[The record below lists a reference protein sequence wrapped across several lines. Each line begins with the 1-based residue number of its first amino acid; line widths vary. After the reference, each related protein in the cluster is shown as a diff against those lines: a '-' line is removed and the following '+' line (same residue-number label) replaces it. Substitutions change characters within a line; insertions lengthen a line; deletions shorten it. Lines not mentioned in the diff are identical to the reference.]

1 MRLIGNHSD
10 YLRPSG
16 YLVRVACQVQ
26 GPGAVHDLTAARTW
40 GTQRPACSDATSART
55 PCLSRTGTS
64 QSRHGGDPPL
74 VRFKTLRT
82 VSNLRIHEISYAAR

>member
-1 MRLIGNHSD
+1 MTVPPGCAPEPSREHREPQTVRLIGNHSD

-40 GTQRPACSDATSART
+40 GT
-55 PCLSRTGTS
+55 
-64 QSRHGGDPPL
+64 
-74 VRFKTLRT
+74 
-82 VSNLRIHEISYAAR
+82 